1 MNIFLHKLNAH
12 GKFDDFLTRLDSLFD
27 KALECIGEKLPL
39 EDVNIDVVISEGN
52 FVIPEFGFSGYS
64 PSSEQI
70 MLFFD
75 LDNDNLNTAL
85 NTEFIP
91 NLGHEIHHCFR
102 HKGVGYGDTLQEAL
116 ISEGLACHFETE
128 LRNGDIPFYAKA
140 INQDMIDVLHSRML
154 SEATNLKYNHNAWFF
169 GVEPDS
175 IPLHAGY
182 TLGYYIVSNYIK
194 KTGIPASQLWDIS
207 ASEFFDVT
215 SL

>member
-12 GKFDDFLTRLDSLFD
+12 GKFDDLLTRLDSLFD
-27 KALECIGEKLPL
+27 EALECIGEKLPL
-39 EDVNIDVVISEGN
+39 DEINIDVVMSEGN

-64 PSSEQI
+64 PSSKQI

-75 LDNDNLNTAL
+75 LNNDNLNSAL

-91 NLGHEIHHCFR
+91 SLGHEIHHCFR
-102 HKGVGYGDTLQEAL
+102 HKGVGYGDTLREAL

-128 LRNGDIPFYAKA
+128 LRNGDIPFYANA

-154 SEATNLKYNHNAWFF
+154 SETANLNYDHNAWFF
-169 GVEPDS
+169 GTEPDA

-182 TLGYYIVSNYIK
+182 TLGYYIVSNYIN
-194 KTGIPASQLWDIS
+194 KTGVLASQLWNVS
-207 ASEFFDVT
+207 VSEFFDVT